1 MCFRRLLAL
10 GILLLSASASFAQPQ
25 LGFEAPPGFEVTLY
39 ADDALATDIH
49 CLTFDSKGRVVVSGR
64 NYIKILE
71 DANGDGKADRAILFS
86 NVPKNGAHGMAF
98 DGNDCIAV
106 GDEGVRRLID
116 RNGDGEADEASPVW
130 IRTKNDNE
138 HAANALIRGADG
150 AFYLICGNDAGIGPE
165 HASSKRSPVKK
176 PNSGTVLRL
185 TPDGKSSEIVADG
198 FRNPYGLA
206 IGPMGNLFTVDS
218 DGERIYRLPY
228 YAPTRLFDIG
238 IGQHHGWLQHGWVR
252 SWSRPTWFPDAVER
266 LVEIGRGS
274 PTGLHVYRHRMFPER
289 YRNGVFSLCW
299 TFGRIYFFPLE
310 ADGSTFKGKAE
321 TFVKTVGDVGFAPT
335 SMAVG
340 PDGALYVSI
349 GGRGTRGS
357 VFRIAYKG
365 KLAETPKDDLHAML
379 EADEPTS
386 AWSRA
391 RWMPLAKKIVEE
403 DRGDRLFRIVIGTA
417 EGTQWS
423 TLARIRA
430 AEILAELKRDMLRKA
445 ARAIFSKGGL
455 AADKAPVEVA
465 ARVIA
470 LSCWDDHPDW
480 DIIARASAMRFPQIA
495 RAAWE
500 GMLRATPEDRLSPP
514 WLRGL
519 NHGDRR
525 VRAATLKVAAGPG
538 RADFEKDR
546 KGFRGWG
553 RCADQLAALWVH
565 GTLGNEGAVRTC
577 IEALEGN
584 SGLHLKLDAL
594 RLIQLAMNDV
604 DLSDTPDRSLVGYAA
619 SDRDKLTPEVRT
631 RTATSLAKLFPTGT
645 EPLDLELARTLGML
659 GEEVPGL
666 PERFFSPKRA
676 KAKDA
681 ETDLH
686 YLLCFTRIPGTRPAE
701 VTRKT
706 AETLNSI
713 YVRYAAEGHKPA
725 DHAPA
730 ILESMFDHLLKR
742 DPALGQALAAD
753 AAFGTPGQE
762 LLAARLTGETQRT
775 ATRKLLKAIERLDE
789 DKAAGAWNPDLV
801 KLVAQLPPEEGR
813 PILREQFRDPR
824 LSDAIAL
831 VLASPPDAVDVPRFV
846 ESLQSSQ
853 PRVAKAAADALVQLK
868 QTKAEPKQIASA
880 VQAIRR
886 FSAKEDAGVRAS
898 LDRLLSQWT
907 GETATKDDGKL
918 AELWT
923 ERFGKLHPNEAKSL
937 TRFGGANF
945 AQWKQ
950 RLDGIDW
957 SQGNA
962 TKGEAVFHR
971 QNCYRCHVDARR
983 LGPDLAGVA
992 QRFSVHDLFVAIID
1006 PNKDIAP
1013 AYRGLSI
1020 VTTSG
1025 KIYTGMMVYQSNQL
1039 TLLQTTPD
1047 LTARVAG
1054 PDIARVQPATVSF
1067 MPSGLLDGL
1076 QDRDLADLLAY
1087 LKTLRKK

>member
-1 MCFRRLLAL
+1 MPFGRLLAT
-10 GILLLSASASFAQPQ
+10 IVLLVAASTSVAQPQ
-25 LGFEAPPGFEVTLY
+25 LGFEAPPGFEVTLF
-39 ADDALATDIH
+39 ADDNLATDIH
-49 CLTFDSKGRVVVSGR
+49 CLTFDAKGRVVVSGK

-71 DANGDGKADRAILFS
+71 DTDGDGKADRAILFS

-116 RNGDGEADEASPVW
+116 RDGDGKADEVSPVW

-138 HAANALIRGADG
+138 HAANALIRGPDG

-165 HASSKRSPVKK
+165 HATSKRSPVKK

-185 TPDGKSSEIVADG
+185 TPDGKSSEIFADG
-198 FRNPYGLA
+198 LRNPYGLA

-238 IGQHHGWLQHGWVR
+238 MGQHHGWLQHGWVR
-252 SWSRPTWFPDAVER
+252 SWSRPPWFPDAVER
-266 LVEIGRGS
+266 LVEVGRGS

-289 YRNGVFSLCW
+289 YRHGVFSLCW

-310 ADGSTFKGKAE
+310 PDGSTFKGTAE

-335 SMAVG
+335 AMAVG

-357 VFRIAYKG
+357 VFRIAYKA
-365 KLAETPKDDLHAML
+365 KAKAAPTDDLHAVL

-386 AWSRA
+386 SWSRA
-391 RWMPLAKKIVEE
+391 IWMPLAKKIVEKDGGE
-403 DRGDRLFRIVIGTA
+403 TLGRIVSGTN
-417 EGTQWS
+417 EGQPWKG
-423 TLARIRA
+423 LARIRA
-430 AEILAELKRDMLRKA
+430 AEILAELNPDALGKA
-445 ARAIFSKGGL
+445 ARRMFLETDAPRDAFSVDVG
-455 AADKAPVEVA
+455 

-470 LSCWDDHPDW
+470 LTCWSQNPDW
-480 DIIARASAMRFPQIA
+480 ELVSKASALRFPPIA

-500 GMLRATPEDRLSPP
+500 GMLRATPEDRISPP
-514 WLRGL
+514 WLSGL

-538 RADFEKDR
+538 RASFEENR
-546 KGFRGWG
+546 NGVRGWG
-553 RCADQLAALWVH
+553 RCTDRLAALWVH
-565 GTLGNEGAVRTC
+565 GTLGSDGAVRTC
-577 IEALEGN
+577 IECLN
-584 SGLHLKLDAL
+584 DSGDPNLKLEAL

-619 SDRDKLTPEVRT
+619 ADRGKLTSEVRT
-631 RTATSLAKLFPTGT
+631 QTATALAKPFPTGT
-645 EPLDLELARTLGML
+645 EPLDLEIARTLGML

-666 PERFFSPKRA
+666 PDKFFSPKRA

-686 YLLCFTRIPGTRPAE
+686 YLLCFALIPGNRSPEA
-701 VTRKT
+701 TRKT
-706 AETLNSI
+706 AETLNRI
-713 YVRYAAEGHKPA
+713 YARYAAEGHKPA

-730 ILESMFDHLLKR
+730 VLESMFDHLLKR
-742 DPALGQALAAD
+742 DPALGEALAAD
-753 AAFGTPGQE
+753 PAFGTPGQE
-762 LLAARLTGETQRT
+762 LFAARLRGETQRN

-789 DKAAGAWNPDLV
+789 DKAAGAWSSDLV

-831 VLASPPDAVDVPRFV
+831 VLASQPEDADLPRFV

-853 PRVAKAAADALVQLK
+853 PKVAKAAADALIQLK
-868 QTKAEPKQIASA
+868 HATNEPKQIASA
-880 VQAIRR
+880 IKAVRR

-907 GETATKDDGKL
+907 GETSAADDGKL

-923 ERFGKLHPNEAKSL
+923 ERFSKSHPNDAKLL
-937 TRFGGANF
+937 TGFGGADF

-962 TKGEAVFHR
+962 ARGETVFHR
-971 QNCYRCHVDARR
+971 KNCYRCHVDARR
-983 LGPDLAGVA
+983 LGPDLTGSA
-992 QRFSVHDLFVAIID
+992 QRFSVQDLFAAIID
-1006 PNKDIAP
+1006 PSKDIAP
-1013 AYRGLSI
+1013 AYRGVSI

-1025 KIYTGMMVYQSNQL
+1025 KVYTGMMVYQSNQL

-1047 LTARVAG
+1047 VTARIAG
-1054 PDIARVQPATVSF
+1054 PDIVRVQPATISF
-1067 MPSGLLDGL
+1067 MPTGLLDGVE
-1076 QDRDLADLLAY
+1076 DRDLADLLAY